1 MRISSWRVGA
11 LGALLVA
18 GGIACSDDDADQEI
32 DEIEQEVDTAVDNV
46 EDQLDTIVDEAEEEL
61 DDMDLDPGDG
71 TGLPGDD
78 SDEVPST
85 TGG

>member
-1 MRISSWRVGA
+1 MPYRSWRIGA
-11 LGALLVA
+11 LGAALVV

-46 EDQLDTIVDEAEEEL
+46 EDQLDTIVDEAEDEL
-61 DDMDLDPGDG
+61 DDVDLDPGDG

-78 SDEVPST
+78 GDETPST